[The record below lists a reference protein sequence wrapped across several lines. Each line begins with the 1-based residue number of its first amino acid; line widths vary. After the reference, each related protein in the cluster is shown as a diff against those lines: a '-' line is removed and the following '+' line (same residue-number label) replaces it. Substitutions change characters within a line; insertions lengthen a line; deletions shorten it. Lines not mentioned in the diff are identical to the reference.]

1 MVFILDNAVKNIEMS
16 KISLVYLFFV
26 KCFNKQLIIWS
37 SELIICFIN
46 SL

>member
-16 KISLVYLFFV
+16 KISLVYLCFV